1 MYTCLDPRT
10 GAEHACSVRHE
21 AFLAPEVFFRPDLI
35 SDEYTTPLPQ
45 VPQNAPQSLYSFFS
59 EAEGCICL
67 ERLAEHVILHLQL
80 VDRVIQSCPIDT
92 RRALYGNIVLSV
104 RPTLPTR
111 YTLIS

>member
-1 MYTCLDPRT
+1 M
-10 GAEHACSVRHE
+10 S
-21 AFLAPEVFFRPDLI
+21 
-35 SDEYTTPLPQ
+35 
-45 VPQNAPQSLYSFFS
+45 
-59 EAEGCICL
+59 